1 MAPIVVKFLSING
14 KETGRVMQI
23 RAFHAVLLAI
33 ILLGSMG
40 LVLAD
45 LVVLETRGP
54 YVEVSI
60 RLLDESGREIPLGD
74 HRVYAQIY
82 ALAPVELGDPLVE
95 IFRGEARRGVVRIY
109 LEGVFKRIVEN
120 YANRYLELARGYE
133 QALKALEGFTE
144 MLNINLWVE
153 RGDVLV
159 ARHVDYISYS
169 PLKLMR
175 GKPVKRVVEIRVG
188 ASTPMTPPSNKDV
201 KPLNG
206 PLCEKTYWWEVKWW
220 VGLENMTYNEDYMRV
235 INGRMY
241 IKWPILIVENTYPVS
256 STINGSIAIISD
268 YASGV
273 YFTIGIGFNIE
284 SKLRSGNFSFAR
296 DITLFKAS
304 DLKAYVAF
312 AIRNFRL
319 SAGQIVTHY
328 IYARPYLVFLEE
340 WVGYPD
346 CPWRPRYPTGYQRV
360 DGVVEDLA
368 VELVGNA
375 FKYVDG
381 LEYRWPYW
389 LERDFLFNS
398 TLSSRVYV
406 ATLNRT
412 RTEYYF
418 PEFFQWYD
426 TCDLSFEVP
435 VSFAFLAIPLAQLG
449 MPWAK
454 LLAGITASFG
464 VVDTQRVYV
473 VGYIQIEN
481 YVVNEL
487 IHVRMSSYKFRRNGC
502 EMSVP
507 VVMYFES
514 Y

>member
-1 MAPIVVKFLSING
+1 MG
-14 KETGRVMQI
+14 GVMQI
-23 RAFHAVLLAI
+23 RAFHIVLLAI

-45 LVVLETRGP
+45 FLALEMRGP

-74 HRVYAQIY
+74 YRVYAQIY
-82 ALAPVELGDPLVE
+82 ALAPRELGGPLVE

-120 YANRYLELARGYE
+120 YANRYLELARGDKR
-133 QALKALEGFTE
+133 ALEALEGFTE
-144 MLNINLWVE
+144 MLNVNLWVE
-153 RGDVLV
+153 KGDVLV

-175 GKPVKRVVEIRVG
+175 GEPVKRVVEIHIG
-188 ASTPMTPPSNKDV
+188 ASTPITPPSNRDV

-206 PLCEKTYWWEVKWW
+206 PLCEKAYWWEVKWW

-235 INGRMY
+235 INGRTY

-256 STINGSIAIISD
+256 STLGGMISITSI

-273 YFTIGIGFNIE
+273 YFTIGIGFGIE
-284 SKLRSGNFSFAR
+284 NKLRSGNFSFAR
-296 DITLFKAS
+296 DITLYKAS
-304 DLKAYVAF
+304 DLKAYVAAGGRYF
-312 AIRNFRL
+312 TNL
-319 SAGQIVTHY
+319 LAGQIVMYY

-368 VELVGNA
+368 VELVGNT

-406 ATLNRT
+406 ATLNST
-412 RTEYYF
+412 RTMYYF
-418 PEFFQWYD
+418 FEFFQWYD
-426 TCDLSFEVP
+426 TCNLSFEVP

-449 MPWAK
+449 MSWAK

-464 VVDTQRVYV
+464 IVDAYAVFIY
-473 VGYIQIEN
+473 GYIQIEN
-481 YVVNEL
+481 YVANEL
-487 IHVRMSSYKFRRNGC
+487 IYVRMSSYRFRKGSC

>member
-1 MAPIVVKFLSING
+1 
-14 KETGRVMQI
+14 
-23 RAFHAVLLAI
+23 
-33 ILLGSMG
+33 MG

-45 LVVLETRGP
+45 LVALEMRGP

-74 HRVYAQIY
+74 YRVYAQIY
-82 ALAPVELGDPLVE
+82 ALAPVELGGPLVE

-120 YANRYLELARGYE
+120 HANRYLELARGYE
-133 QALKALEGFTE
+133 RALRALEGFTE
-144 MLNINLWVE
+144 MLNVNFWVE
-153 RGDVLV
+153 RGSVLV

-175 GKPVKRVVEIRVG
+175 GEPARRVVEIHVG
-188 ASTPMTPPSNKDV
+188 ASTPMTPPSNGDV
-201 KPLNG
+201 KPLDRL
-206 PLCEKTYWWEVKWW
+206 LCEKGYWWEVKWW

-235 INGRMY
+235 INGRTY

-256 STINGSIAIISD
+256 STLSGNIAH
-268 YASGV
+268 AGGV
-273 YFTIGIGFNIE
+273 YFTIGIGFKMEN
-284 SKLRSGNFSFAR
+284 KLRSGNFSFAR
-296 DITLFKAS
+296 DITLYKAS
-304 DLKAYVAF
+304 DIKAYVATGGDLF
-312 AIRNFRL
+312 ENL
-319 SAGQIVTHY
+319 SAGQTVTYY

-368 VELVGNA
+368 VERVGIA

-381 LEYRWPYW
+381 VEYRWPYW
-389 LERDFLFNS
+389 LERDFLFNN

-406 ATLNRT
+406 ATLNSTRT
-412 RTEYYF
+412 RYYF

-426 TCDLSFEVP
+426 TCNLSFGVP

-454 LLAGITASFG
+454 LLAAITASFG
-464 VVDTQRVYV
+464 RVD
-473 VGYIQIEN
+473 GYIQVEN
-481 YVVNEL
+481 YVANEL
-487 IHVRMSSYKFRRNGC
+487 IHVRMSSYRFRKGSC

-507 VVMYFES
+507 VVMYLES

>member
-1 MAPIVVKFLSING
+1 MEG
-14 KETGRVMQI
+14 VMQI
-23 RAFHAVLLAI
+23 RAFHIVLLAI

-45 LVVLETRGP
+45 FLALEMRGP

-74 HRVYAQIY
+74 YRVYAQIY
-82 ALAPVELGDPLVE
+82 ALAPTELGGPLVE
-95 IFRGEARRGVVRIY
+95 IFRGEVRRGVVRIY

-120 YANRYLELARGYE
+120 YANRYLELARGDKR
-133 QALKALEGFTE
+133 ALEALEGFTE
-144 MLNINLWVE
+144 MLNVNLWVE
-153 RGDVLV
+153 KGDVLV

-175 GKPVKRVVEIRVG
+175 GEPVKRVVEIRVD
-188 ASTPMTPPSNKDV
+188 ASTPMALPSNRDV

-235 INGRMY
+235 INGRTY

-256 STINGSIAIISD
+256 STLDANIAIFST

-273 YFTIGIGFNIE
+273 YFTIGIGFGIE
-284 SKLRSGNFSFAR
+284 NKLRSGNFSFAR

-304 DLKAYVAF
+304 DIKAYVAY
-312 AIRNFRL
+312 AIRHL
-319 SAGQIVTHY
+319 DDISAGQIAMYY

-368 VELVGNA
+368 VESTGRG
-375 FKYVDG
+375 FRYVDG
-381 LEYRWPYW
+381 VEYRCPYW

-406 ATLNRT
+406 ATLSST
-412 RTEYYF
+412 RTIYYF
-418 PEFFQWYD
+418 DEFFQWYD

-449 MPWAK
+449 MSWAK

-464 VVDTQRVYV
+464 VVDTQSVYV
-473 VGYIQIEN
+473 FGYLEIDN
-481 YVVNEL
+481 YVANEL
-487 IHVRMSSYKFRRNGC
+487 IYVRMSSYRFRKGSC